1 MLEKGD
7 RLKDEDE
14 VYCLVL
20 KDYGVQVDYRG
31 EDELNCLVS
40 KVDYQGEDEVQTPEP
55 SWVAMLIEV
64 FALRG
69 IIFPLFYR
77 LGYKLQVSRA
87 VDDGC
92 SPGRE

>member
-1 MLEKGD
+1 M
-7 RLKDEDE
+7 
-14 VYCLVL
+14 VL

-92 SPGRE
+92 SPGRL

>member
-55 SWVAMLIEV
+55 SWVAVLIKV
-64 FALRG
+64 SPLMG
-69 IIFPLFYR
+69 IIFPPF
-77 LGYKLQVSRA
+77 
-87 VDDGC
+87 C
-92 SPGRE
+92 STTSFKS

>member
-77 LGYKLQVSRA
+77 LGYKVQVSRA
-87 VDDGC
+87 VDNGC
-92 SPGRE
+92 SPGRL

>member
-1 MLEKGD
+1 MLEKGG

-69 IIFPLFYR
+69 IIFPPF
-77 LGYKLQVSRA
+77 
-87 VDDGC
+87 C
-92 SPGRE
+92 STTSFKSQELLMMDAHQGG

>member
-20 KDYGVQVDYRG
+20 TDYGVQVDYRG

-92 SPGRE
+92 SPGRL

>member
-1 MLEKGD
+1 M
-7 RLKDEDE
+7 
-14 VYCLVL
+14 VL

-55 SWVAMLIEV
+55 SWVAMLVEV

-92 SPGRE
+92 SPGRL

>member
-1 MLEKGD
+1 M
-7 RLKDEDE
+7 
-14 VYCLVL
+14 VL
-20 KDYGVQVDYRG
+20 KDYGVQ
-31 EDELNCLVS
+31 
-40 KVDYQGEDEVQTPEP
+40 VDYQGEDEVQTPEP

-92 SPGRE
+92 SPGRL

>member
-1 MLEKGD
+1 M
-7 RLKDEDE
+7 
-14 VYCLVL
+14 VL
-20 KDYGVQVDYRG
+20 
-31 EDELNCLVS
+31 

-92 SPGRE
+92 SPGRL

>member
-1 MLEKGD
+1 M
-7 RLKDEDE
+7 
-14 VYCLVL
+14 VL
-20 KDYGVQVDYRG
+20 KDYGVQ
-31 EDELNCLVS
+31 
-40 KVDYQGEDEVQTPEP
+40 VDYQGEDEVQTPEP

-64 FALRG
+64 LALRG

-92 SPGRE
+92 SPGRL

>member
-69 IIFPLFYR
+69 IIFTPFCG
-77 LGYKLQVSRA
+77 LGSKLQVSRT

-92 SPGRE
+92 SPGRL

>member
-87 VDDGC
+87 VDNGC
-92 SPGRE
+92 SPGRL

>member
-1 MLEKGD
+1 M
-7 RLKDEDE
+7 
-14 VYCLVL
+14 VL
-20 KDYGVQVDYRG
+20 KDYGVQVDYQG

-77 LGYKLQVSRA
+77 LGYKVQVSRA
-87 VDDGC
+87 VDNGC
-92 SPGRE
+92 SPGRL

>member
-92 SPGRE
+92 SPGRL

>member
-1 MLEKGD
+1 M
-7 RLKDEDE
+7 
-14 VYCLVL
+14 L

-69 IIFPLFYR
+69 IIFSTILQAR
-77 LGYKLQVSRA
+77 LQASSLKS
-87 VDDGC
+87 C
-92 SPGRE
+92 

>member
-1 MLEKGD
+1 MEKGD

-20 KDYGVQVDYRG
+20 TDYGVQVDYRG

-92 SPGRE
+92 SPGRL

>member
-20 KDYGVQVDYRG
+20 TDYGVQVDYRG

-69 IIFPLFYR
+69 IIFPLF
-77 LGYKLQVSRA
+77 
-87 VDDGC
+87 
-92 SPGRE
+92 

>member
-1 MLEKGD
+1 M
-7 RLKDEDE
+7 
-14 VYCLVL
+14 VL
-20 KDYGVQVDYRG
+20 KDYGVQ
-31 EDELNCLVS
+31 
-40 KVDYQGEDEVQTPEP
+40 VDYQGEDEVQTPEP

-69 IIFPLFYR
+69 VIFPLFYR

-92 SPGRE
+92 SPGRL

>member
-1 MLEKGD
+1 MEKGD

-77 LGYKLQVSRA
+77 LGYKVQVSRA
-87 VDDGC
+87 VDNGC
-92 SPGRE
+92 SPGRL